1 MLHEP
6 HIIKTDRQGQ
16 SLIGI
21 LSNSASTTNREM
33 MSRIRDIVDGNPH
46 MFHYEF
52 EDVGTISEGL
62 KMMAEAGVSL
72 LVINGGDGTI
82 QATMS
87 CIINNK
93 PFATPP
99 AIAVLPG
106 GKTNMIAR
114 DLGAHQGPDK
124 MLKKLIN
131 LVRSGKIEKRIV
143 QRSLIGLDMHDGMPV
158 RYGMF
163 FGAAAIVK
171 GILWSRDHVH
181 KNGIPTRLGHAVA
194 ISRIVFG
201 AAFSNKKSPL
211 TSAAAKITLDDDE
224 CFDGTFNLIIV
235 TTLSRLLVGLKPF
248 GRDGKGALQLS
259 VIRSGPAIMR
269 RSLLAFLTGRYTKA
283 KIDGLYT
290 RTANKMT
297 IACPDAIT
305 LDGELY
311 TPKPDVPIDLLGD
324 HSLRFV
330 HF

>member
-6 HIIKTDRQGQ
+6 HIIRTDHQAQ
-16 SLIGI
+16 ALIGI
-21 LSNSASTTNREM
+21 LSNCSSTTNREM
-33 MSRIRDIVDGNPH
+33 MSRIRILVDDNPH

-52 EDVGTISEGL
+52 EDIAAIPDGL

-82 QATMS
+82 QATITN
-87 CIINNK
+87 IINNR
-93 PFATPP
+93 PFGTPP
-99 AIAVLPG
+99 AIAILPG

-114 DLGAHQGPDK
+114 DLGAHHGPDR
-124 MLKKLIN
+124 MLKKLVH
-131 LVRSGKIEKRIV
+131 LVRSGQVDKKIVPRN
-143 QRSLIGLDMHDGMPV
+143 LIGLDMHDGSPV

-163 FGAAAIVK
+163 FGTAAIVR

-194 ISRIVFG
+194 ICRMVLG
-201 AAFSNKKSPL
+201 AAISNKTSPL
-211 TSAAAKITLDDDE
+211 TSASGTISLDE
-224 CFDGTFNLIIV
+224 EPLIKGTFNLILV

-248 GRDGKGALQLS
+248 GRDGKGPLQLS
-259 VIRSGPAIMR
+259 IIKSGPATMR
-269 RSLLAFLTGRYTKA
+269 RSLCAFLTGRYTKA
-283 KIDGLYT
+283 RIDGLYA
-290 RTANKMT
+290 RTAHKMT
-297 IACPDAIT
+297 ISCPDPVT

-311 TPKPDVPIDLLGD
+311 TPQPDTPIDLLGD